1 MSNSSRKQNSINL
14 ITNLLAFVINA
25 GINFFLTPYLLEQLG
40 TESYGFI
47 GLANDFVGYA
57 SIVTVALNALAGRYI
72 TISFHKG
79 DYEEANKYFNS
90 VTFANAMI
98 AGVMA
103 IISVIFIFSMDKI
116 LSIPSEI
123 LWDVKLL
130 FIMKI

>member
-57 SIVTVALNALAGRYI
+57 NIFAMALNTMSGR
-72 TISFHKG
+72 
-79 DYEEANKYFNS
+79 
-90 VTFANAMI
+90 V
-98 AGVMA
+98 
-103 IISVIFIFSMDKI
+103 ISVSYNRGEKEKANPNMN
-116 LSIPSEI
+116 
-123 LWDVKLL
+123 
-130 FIMKI
+130 